1 MGTDYGIN
9 LGQGLDFKPM
19 MYKQILFILTT
30 VSFLQAQNMPVQTWI
45 HINGEANFGL
55 TGMDAYK
62 MPVYTETWHQFQDG
76 ADPNKY
82 HTVGFSSNGS
92 MMYQFTE
99 VTRDEGIHNRS
110 IQYFGTD
117 LTPKPVN
124 TQPFNNGLQQGGQ
137 DAKANTFN
145 PGNPW

>member
-1 MGTDYGIN
+1 
-9 LGQGLDFKPM
+9 
-19 MYKQILFILTT
+19 
-30 VSFLQAQNMPVQTWI
+30 MPVQTWI
-45 HINGEANFGL
+45 HINGEADFGL

-92 MMYQFTE
+92 MMYQYTE

-117 LTPKPVN
+117 LRPKPVN
-124 TQPFNNGLQQGGQ
+124 TQPFNNASNGLLKGGY

>member
-1 MGTDYGIN
+1 MKKIV
-9 LGQGLDFKPM
+9 
-19 MYKQILFILTT
+19 QIITMFLTI
-30 VSFLQAQNMPVQTWI
+30 VSAQNMPVQTWI
-45 HINGEANFGL
+45 HTNGEANFNL

-92 MMYQFTE
+92 MMYQYTE

-117 LTPKPVN
+117 LRPKPVN
-124 TQPFNNGLQQGGQ
+124 TQPFNNASNGLSQGGY

>member
-1 MGTDYGIN
+1 
-9 LGQGLDFKPM
+9 
-19 MYKQILFILTT
+19 
-30 VSFLQAQNMPVQTWI
+30 MPVQTWI
-45 HINGEANFGL
+45 HINGEADFGL

-92 MMYQFTE
+92 MMYQYTE

-117 LTPKPVN
+117 LRPKPVN
-124 TQPFNNGLQQGGQ
+124 TQPFNNASNGLSQGGY

>member
-1 MGTDYGIN
+1 MKKIV
-9 LGQGLDFKPM
+9 
-19 MYKQILFILTT
+19 QIITMFLTI
-30 VSFLQAQNMPVQTWI
+30 VSAQNMPVQTWI
-45 HINGEANFGL
+45 HTNGEANFNL

-124 TQPFNNGLQQGGQ
+124 TQPFNNASNGLSQGGY

>member
-1 MGTDYGIN
+1 M
-9 LGQGLDFKPM
+9 K
-19 MYKQILFILTT
+19 YKISTIILAI

-76 ADPNKY
+76 VYPNLY

-92 MMYQFTE
+92 ILYQYTE
-99 VTRDEGIHNRS
+99 VTKSEGTHHRS
-110 IQYFGTD
+110 VQYFGTD

-124 TQPFNNGLQQGGQ
+124 TQPFYNGLPKGGY
-137 DAKANTFN
+137 DAKVNTFN
-145 PGNPW
+145 SNPNPW